1 MIFADVAALI
11 QVILIDLALAGDNAV
26 AVGLAASA
34 LPDAQ
39 RKRAIF
45 WGIMRALILR
55 IVFAGVTIQLLA
67 IQGLLLAGGLLLFWV
82 AWRMWEDLRHH
93 QPVMVGDPVAGE
105 HTAEA
110 IAAGGKKPK
119 TFASALFTIIL
130 ADVSMSLDN
139 VLAVAAVSRHNEVI
153 MAFGLILSVVL
164 MGVAATFIARIIE
177 KHRWIA
183 YVGIAIIIFAGMRM
197 VWEDGHNFFPAYVPG
212 IPSFLGGH

>member
-1 MIFADVAALI
+1 
-11 QVILIDLALAGDNAV
+11 
-26 AVGLAASA
+26 
-34 LPDAQ
+34 
-39 RKRAIF
+39 
-45 WGIMRALILR
+45 
-55 IVFAGVTIQLLA
+55 
-67 IQGLLLAGGLLLFWV
+67 LLLFWV